1 MTPEAIKRSAGNVG
15 WPGIVRAMVFREVW
29 RRPAVVLGAW
39 TVAFVAVFV
48 WRGDLGL
55 GGQPEPEVPTLTPPP
70 APVVVRAD
78 RSPRPRADHVV
89 VTGRVFDAL
98 GYLVVGAEVV
108 PMQRD
113 VLRTDADGRFQLEL
127 DQHAC
132 TDVLVRA
139 PGMRATWQR
148 VSAGSPD
155 TLVVRLEPEAPWDA
169 PAPLPAPLPALR
181 GEGTVRGA
189 DGQPLANVFV
199 RANGTDLWGRADD
212 FGRFVVPLASAVS
225 TLLVHR
231 SDVGGG
237 GFVGLSAPIPTARA
251 RGGLMPLPDVTATV
265 GVAVSGSVRDA
276 SGAAIVGVPVRIVG
290 EQLQRTVETGADGA
304 FRVSGLMPGSY
315 RVAPFAF
322 RGGFGRAVDVVLDH
336 EVVACDLHLA
346 AASEGDLRVVD
357 AAGAAVP
364 QAFVAV
370 ASDGV
375 RRALAQA
382 DAGGHVRV
390 VGGEAADFEVRAPG
404 SFAPMPMVRCDL
416 AEGVLVVATAT
427 AGK

>member
-1 MTPEAIKRSAGNVG
+1 
-15 WPGIVRAMVFREVW
+15 MVLREVW

-39 TVAFVAVFV
+39 TVAFVAVFA

-55 GGQPEPEVPTLTPPP
+55 GGQPEPVVPTITNAP

-78 RSPRPRADHVV
+78 RSPRPRADQVV
-89 VTGRVFDAL
+89 VTGRVFDAQ

-127 DQHAC
+127 ETHAC

-155 TLVVRLEPEAPWDA
+155 ALVVRLEPQAPWDA
-169 PAPLPAPLPALR
+169 PAPLAEPVPALR

-189 DGQPLANVFV
+189 DGQPLGNTFV
-199 RANGTDLWGRADD
+199 TAIGTGIWARADG
-212 FGRFVVPLASAVS
+212 FGRFAVPLASPVS

-231 SDVGGG
+231 PDASGA
-237 GFVGLSAPIPTARA
+237 GFVGRSAAIPTARA
-251 RGGLMPLPDVTATV
+251 RGGLMPVTDVAAAAGAV
-265 GVAVSGSVRDA
+265 VSGSVRDA
-276 SGAAIVGVPVRIVG
+276 SGAAIVGVPVCLVG

-304 FRVSGLMPGSY
+304 FRVSGLAPGNY
-315 RVAPFAF
+315 RVVPFAF
-322 RGGFGRAVDVVLDH
+322 RGGFGRAVDVVLDR

-346 AASEGDLRVVD
+346 AAREVDLRVID
-357 AAGAAVP
+357 QAGAAVP

-382 DAGGHVRV
+382 DAGGRVHVM
-390 VGGEAADFEVRAPG
+390 GGEVADFEVRAPG
-404 SFAPMPMVRCDL
+404 SFAPLPVVRLNL
-416 AEGVLVVATAT
+416 AEGALVVATAT